1 MARSGHG
8 ADESPAA
15 ITAQGRSGSARP
27 GAAGR
32 GNRLTLALV
41 GLGLVGHMMRSR
53 RFYQRVTVAVIA
65 VGALRGIGQDNR
77 ASAMARLSAW
87 NKREMQRLERKA
99 DGAFG
104 AAEGPGGGQR
114 CQGRRGADGM
124 TEGQLPRSSPKAARL
139 RSVT

>member
-77 ASAMARLSAW
+77 ASARARLSAW

-99 DGAFG
+99 EHQTAAITGARRMARSG
-104 AAEGPGGGQR
+104 RPRGLAAASDAK
-114 CQGRRGADGM
+114 ADGGR
-124 TEGQLPRSSPKAARL
+124 TA
-139 RSVT
+139 

>member
-99 DGAFG
+99 EHQTAAITGARRM
-104 AAEGPGGGQR
+104 AR
-114 CQGRRGADGM
+114 SGRPRGLAVASDAQADGGR
-124 TEGQLPRSSPKAARL
+124 TA
-139 RSVT
+139 

>member
-8 ADESPAA
+8 AGGPPVA
-15 ITAQGRSGSARP
+15 ITAQRGSGPAPP

-32 GNRLTLALV
+32 GNRLTLAVV
-41 GLGLVGHMMRSR
+41 GLGLVGHMLRSR

-99 DGAFG
+99 EHQTAAITGARRMARSG
-104 AAEGPGGGQR
+104 RPRGLAAASDAK
-114 CQGRRGADGM
+114 ADGGR
-124 TEGQLPRSSPKAARL
+124 TA
-139 RSVT
+139 

>member
-41 GLGLVGHMMRSR
+41 ALGLVRHMLRNR
-53 RFYQRVTVAVIA
+53 RFHERLAVAVIA
-65 VGALRGIGQDNR
+65 LGALRGIGQDNR

-99 DGAFG
+99 EHQTAAITGARRMARSG
-104 AAEGPGGGQR
+104 RPRGLAAASDAK
-114 CQGRRGADGM
+114 ADGGR
-124 TEGQLPRSSPKAARL
+124 TA
-139 RSVT
+139 

>member
-65 VGALRGIGQDNR
+65 VGARRGIGQDNR

-99 DGAFG
+99 EHQTAAITGARRMARSG
-104 AAEGPGGGQR
+104 RPRGLAAASDAK
-114 CQGRRGADGM
+114 ADGGR
-124 TEGQLPRSSPKAARL
+124 TA
-139 RSVT
+139 

>member
-99 DGAFG
+99 EHQTAAITGARRMARSG
-104 AAEGPGGGQR
+104 RPRGLAAASDAK
-114 CQGRRGADGM
+114 ADGGR
-124 TEGQLPRSSPKAARL
+124 TA
-139 RSVT
+139 

>member
-87 NKREMQRLERKA
+87 NKREMQRLEHKAEREAAAIKGAGRMARSGRPRGLAAASDAKA
-99 DGAFG
+99 DG
-104 AAEGPGGGQR
+104 
-114 CQGRRGADGM
+114 GRTA
-124 TEGQLPRSSPKAARL
+124 
-139 RSVT
+139 

>member
-99 DGAFG
+99 EHQTAAITGARRMARSG
-104 AAEGPGGGQR
+104 RPRGLAAASDAQ
-114 CQGRRGADGM
+114 ADGGR
-124 TEGQLPRSSPKAARL
+124 TA
-139 RSVT
+139 